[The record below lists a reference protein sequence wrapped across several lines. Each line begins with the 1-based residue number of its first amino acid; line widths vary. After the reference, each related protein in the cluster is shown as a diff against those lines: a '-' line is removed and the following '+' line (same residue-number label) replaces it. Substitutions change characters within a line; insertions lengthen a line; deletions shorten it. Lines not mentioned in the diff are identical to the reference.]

1 MVCLK
6 DLVVV
11 CEKYDWT
18 SALTPWSAIW
28 LEAEIESLA
37 VKDLDK
43 LLFAAY
49 ILNNPGCVLKNFVGD
64 CAGSGGAQC

>member
-1 MVCLK
+1 VVCLK

-18 SALTPWSAIW
+18 SALTPWSAMW
-28 LEAEIESLA
+28 LEAGIESLA
-37 VKDLDK
+37 VEDLDK

-49 ILNNPGCVLKNFVGD
+49 IPDNPDAF
-64 CAGSGGAQC
+64 